1 MQHEGKQ
8 VTGLK
13 QTSADFGL
21 SFFQILVPSFFG
33 KTNLKKKKKKSSS
46 EVQKL

>member
-8 VTGLK
+8 ATGLK

-21 SFFQILVPSFFG
+21 SFFQIVVLGFFG
-33 KTNLKKKKKKSSS
+33 KTHLKKKKFK
-46 EVQKL
+46 

>member
-8 VTGLK
+8 VTGFK

-21 SFFQILVPSFFG
+21 SFSQIVVPSFFG
-33 KTNLKKKKKKSSS
+33 KANKKKKKSSS
-46 EVQKL
+46 KVQKL